1 MLRNRYILSFLAAA
15 ALAAPLQAGSTEAFA
30 TESGVPASVKG
41 FRITF
46 FAEGARRVLPD
57 GSQQKVDRL
66 PGKGVNFRYGNTST
80 GAQGGKMIYTP
91 VGRVTATLQDEC
103 YCGTSYRVGQKN
115 SQDHGVWT
123 LTFDF
128 DNRGSAEY
136 HGTVNG
142 EPVHLQDVAFAVTSL
157 SDPEPQANPD
167 LSRMPDAMP
176 APAAG
181 CAPVSLAGKALVLF
195 DQRLLSQSWAR
206 PQIIFGRDY
215 LRDGRICNHIV
226 ASRSDFRAAWTGPN
240 WVNAYQGESEPCLY
254 PGYLQYTAG
263 PAATGRVQLS
273 GESSQDAFYTLNF
286 ETPTSGNATYSCSDP
301 SDEDDRPVILKNIPF
316 RIISLDEMREIDSG
330 FRPVPKG

>member
-15 ALAAPLQAGSTEAFA
+15 SLAAPLQAGLTEAFA

-41 FRITF
+41 FRITI

-57 GSQQKVDRL
+57 GTHQQVDSL

-80 GAQGGKMIYTP
+80 GAQGGKMTYIP
-91 VGRVTATLQDEC
+91 VGRVTAALHDEG
-103 YCGTSYRVGQKN
+103 YCGTAYRVGQKG
-115 SQDHGVWT
+115 STDHGVWT

-128 DNRGSAEY
+128 DKRGSAEY
-136 HGTVNG
+136 HGSVNG
-142 EPVHLQDVAFAVTSL
+142 EYVHLQDVAFAVTAL

-167 LSRMPDAMP
+167 LSRMPDARP

-215 LRDGRICNHIV
+215 MRGGRIYNHIV
-226 ASRSDFRAAWTGPN
+226 ASRSDFSSPWTGPN
-240 WVNAYQGESEPCLY
+240 WVNAFQGESEPCLY

-263 PAATGRVQLS
+263 PGATGRVQLS

-286 ETPTSGNATYSCSDP
+286 ETPTSGKATYNCSDP
-301 SDEDDRPVILKNIPF
+301 SEENDRPVILSNIPF
-316 RIISLDEMREIDSG
+316 RIISLEEMRDIDSG
-330 FRPVPKG
+330 RRPVPKG